1 MLRLIPGFAMTTTEP
16 ADKPIVGADNRTLA
30 LRAVAAY
37 LYDTIDR
44 GEVSELTDDAAN
56 PARVGLRL
64 PEQVL
69 ISREFKMP
77 KALVLGGPTKGK
89 PQIVAVYRYNA
100 TADKLQRIG

>member
-1 MLRLIPGFAMTTTEP
+1 MDEARPV
-16 ADKPIVGADNRTLA
+16 VGADNRTLA

-37 LYDTIDR
+37 LYDAIER
-44 GEVSELTDDAAN
+44 GEVLELAEEATTSGC
-56 PARVGLRL
+56 VGLRL

-77 KALVLGGPTKGK
+77 KALVLGRPIKGK
-89 PQIVAVYRYNA
+89 PQIIAIYRYNA